1 METKDK
7 ILQKFNK
14 LKKKILLR
22 CEFNE
27 LGSRTQVSDALKYLV
42 DCGCVDRVGKGIY
55 EKKPPTNTNT
65 TNDYLVELVDS
76 VFKEL
81 GEPLNKVE
89 IEKRNNVLV
98 VVVYIYNIRMS
109 RKLMLHGLP
118 VCYSYEKPQ
127 NKLPQCDEW
136 KIPTDVDDLP
146 KTDVRSYIERFA
158 EHYNI
163 SHQRTGLD
171 EFAEAVTRM
180 AGDEIKL
187 DPTEKL
193 LVTLKKK
200 ELINA
205 RQLSRLLSNYLK
217 EASDVRSVRG
227 LRNSRLSAKH

>member
-14 LKKKILLR
+14 TKKIILLR

-27 LGSRTQVSDALKYLV
+27 LGNRTQVADALKLLV
-42 DCGCVDRVGKGIY
+42 GCGYVDRVGKGIY
-55 EKKPPTNTNT
+55 ERKKLANTNA
-65 TNDYLVELVDS
+65 TNEYLVMLVGS
-76 VFKEL
+76 VFKAL

-89 IEKRNNVLV
+89 IENRNNVRV
-98 VVVYIYNIRMS
+98 VVVYTENIRMS
-109 RKLMLHGLP
+109 RKLMFHGLP
-118 VCYSYEKPQ
+118 VCYNHDKPK
-127 NKLPQCDEW
+127 NKLPQCGEW

-158 EHYNI
+158 EYYNI
-163 SHQRTGLD
+163 IHQRTGLD

-193 LVTLKKK
+193 LVALKKK

-205 RQLSRLLSNYLK
+205 KQLSRLLSNYLK
-217 EASDVRSVRG
+217 EASNVRSVRG
-227 LRNSRLSAKH
+227 LRDSRLSAKH

>member
-7 ILQKFNK
+7 ILKKFNK
-14 LKKKILLR
+14 TKKNILLR

-27 LGSRTQVSDALKYLV
+27 LGNRTQVSDALKYLV
-42 DCGCVDRVGKGIY
+42 DCGYIDRVGKGIY
-55 EKKPPTNTNT
+55 ERKKPANTNA
-65 TNDYLVELVDS
+65 TNEYLVMLVGS

-81 GEPLNKVE
+81 GEPVNKVE
-89 IEKRNNVLV
+89 IEKRDNVRV
-98 VVVYIYNIRMS
+98 VVVYTENIRIS
-109 RKLMLHGLP
+109 RKLMLHGLS
-118 VCYSYEKPQ
+118 VYYSHDKLQ

-136 KIPTDVDDLP
+136 KIPTNVDDLP

-158 EHYNI
+158 EYYNI
-163 SHQRTGLD
+163 IHKRTGLD

-193 LVTLKKK
+193 LVALKKK

-205 RQLSRLLSNYLK
+205 KQLSRLLSNYLK
-217 EASDVRSVRG
+217 EASNVRSVRG
-227 LRNSRLSAKH
+227 LRDSRLSAKH